1 MMQLV
6 RSGAFAL
13 AFAWSSSTAAAQTG
27 AAIEGRV
34 SGTDGRPL
42 ENVIVRV
49 ERSPRAA
56 AITDAQGRYRLTGAP
71 TGTVTLVYTR
81 LGLRT
86 ATKRV
91 TVTEVTMAAVDV
103 VMEDAAT
110 TVAPVTVSATREAR
124 SRSEG
129 SATIDVLD
137 GAAVREARAAH
148 PSQILKRIPG
158 VYVSQLSGEGHSMA
172 IRQPITTKP
181 MYLYLEDGIP
191 TRPTGFFNHNALY
204 EVNIP
209 QSGGIEVLK
218 GPGTALYGSDAIGG
232 VVNVLTRPSPVA
244 PTLEANVE
252 GGAFGYQRVLATGGL
267 SRGKDAVRVDVNA
280 TQMDGWRNNS
290 PYERQSAT
298 VRWDRHVGFWSAR
311 TVITGTRVDQ
321 NDVLALTEAQ
331 LNDRDP
337 INRSPVAY
345 RRARALRVS
354 TEIER
359 EEGATLWSFTPFAR
373 YNLMELMPSWQ
384 LTYDPQTWETRN
396 TSLGVLAKVRRDFPD
411 YNARIIAGADLDY
424 SPGAFQAQQAVLQ
437 TTGSGASRIFE
448 SFTPGAMHYDY
459 DVTYRQASPYVHAE
473 FAPLTRLRFDIGAR
487 YDVVGYDYGTT
498 LDPVATGAHRV
509 PASTSRDYARVSPK
523 FGVSLD
529 VTSKTNAYAS
539 YRAGFRA
546 PSQGQL
552 FQQNNAN
559 NTVDLEPVKAGSY
572 EVGVRGSVGERAVYQ
587 LSAYD
592 MTIQDDI
599 ITLLTSTGDRIATNA
614 GETSHRG
621 IEASVGAAVTPR
633 LRVDLAGAV
642 SAQEYVRW
650 VPQQA
655 RAATGAAA
663 AVPEIRYDGKV
674 IDGAPARLANA
685 LVTWT
690 PRWLRGGRLAAEWTH
705 TGRYYM
711 DPDNTREYGGYD
723 LVHMHANAFVTPT
736 VELFARVMN
745 AADRKYAEL
754 ATFTAFQGAQ
764 LTPGTPRT
772 VYAGLRF
779 GWQGAVR

>member
-1 MMQLV
+1 MILAV
-6 RSGAFAL
+6 ASAAAFASV
-13 AFAWSSSTAAAQTG
+13 SSVAVAQQGTAV
-27 AAIEGRV
+27 EGRIT
-34 SGTDGRPL
+34 GTDGRPL
-42 ENVIVRV
+42 DNVVVRV
-49 ERSPRAA
+49 EGAPRLAA
-56 AITDAQGRYRLTGAP
+56 MTDANGRYRLTGVPAGDAKLLVSRIGLFP
-71 TGTVTLVYTR
+71 AVKSVTIIDGR
-81 LGLRT
+81 
-86 ATKRV
+86 AT
-91 TVTEVTMAAVDV
+91 TLDL
-103 VMEDAAT
+103 VMELAAT
-110 TVAPVTVSATREAR
+110 TVAPVTISATREAR

-232 VVNVLTRPSPVA
+232 VVNVLTRPAPVS

-252 GGAFGYQRVLATGGL
+252 GGAYGYQRVLATGGFAK
-267 SRGKDAVRVDVNA
+267 GKDALRVDVNA

-298 VRWDRHVGFWSAR
+298 VRWDRSLGLWSTR

-321 NDVLALTEAQ
+321 NDVLALSQTQ
-331 LNDRDP
+331 LDERDP
-337 INRSPVAY
+337 INRSPLAY
-345 RRARALRVS
+345 RRARAVRVS
-354 TEIER
+354 TAIER

-373 YNLMELMPSWQ
+373 YNLMELLPSWQ

-396 TSLGVLAKVRRDFPD
+396 TSIGLLAKYRRDLPQW
-411 YNARIIAGADLDY
+411 NARVIAGADIDY
-424 SPGAFQAQQAVLQ
+424 SPGSFSAQQAVLQ
-437 TTGSGASRIFE
+437 TSGTGVARIFE

-473 FAPLTRLRFDIGAR
+473 WSPLTRLRFDVGAR
-487 YDVVGYDYGTT
+487 YDVVGYDYDTK

-509 PASTSRDYARVSPK
+509 PESTTRDYARVSPK
-523 FGVSLD
+523 LGVSFD
-529 VTSKTNAYAS
+529 VTPTVNTFAS

-572 EVGVRGSVGERAVYQ
+572 EVGVRGSVGQRAVYQ
-587 LSAYD
+587 LSLYD

-614 GETSHRG
+614 GETLHRG
-621 IEASVGAAVTPR
+621 IEASIGAAITSRV
-633 LRVDLAGAV
+633 RVDLAGAV

-650 VPQQA
+650 VPQEA
-655 RAATGAAA
+655 RAATGGSA

-674 IDGAPARLANA
+674 IDGAPARLGNA

-690 PRWLRGGRLAAEWTH
+690 PKLLRGGRLAAEWTH

-723 LVHMHANAFVTPT
+723 LVHFHANAFITPT

-745 AADRKYAEL
+745 AADRTYAEL

-779 GWQGAVR
+779 GWQGAGQ